1 MTSSSSQHSERNF
14 YQEYKKIIIP
24 FGVVIFLAILLF
36 VAVRYIES
44 TAEKQLL
51 EMANRELA
59 PNAKIEI
66 QDFSLGLLP
75 PRIHIT
81 GIRLIHEEPFED
93 QTPSKPLDT
102 IRHLEV
108 RSAELSGINLF
119 KLIRGTEW
127 GLGNFT
133 IDGLDLEMVP
143 TTSDR
148 LTDSSPLEHPLDV
161 TISQVNINDGTFK
174 TFPSRNSET
183 ARYHADGIYLDIE
196 NISITDPENPL
207 HTYFDHFKLEVANA
221 EQVSDDGNYKLRV
234 ENFLADSRDELLS
247 LQFFEA
253 KPQSSAY
260 EISADFGKQH
270 DIYTIE
276 GGPFTFSGFK
286 LIEWFEYEDIWLSYA
301 EINDLSLIIEREKS
315 FERGPRNERPLP
327 NRQLKD
333 LPFSVKA
340 DSLRWVNGKVSYTEQ
355 HSEDNR
361 SGTILF
367 TDINLLIESLQNSD
381 ENEVIPVT
389 ATSRFMDSSELSIEF
404 EFYADDTANHR
415 VKASLSEMNLK
426 DVNNPLENL
435 AGIRVREGNLTQ
447 LDFTFHADDYRS
459 EGDLRMIY
467 SDLSLRLLDEETM
480 EEDRG
485 TRFRSFFANTFAVRS
500 DNNSE
505 DPRIG
510 AIDFDREKERS
521 IFNFWWN
528 SIKTGL
534 EDTVRR

>member
-1 MTSSSSQHSERNF
+1 MTSSSGQHSGRSF
-14 YQEYKKIIIP
+14 YQKYKKIIIP
-24 FGVVIFLAILLF
+24 FGVVIFLAILVF
-36 VAVRYIES
+36 VAARYIEN
-44 TAEKQLL
+44 TAEKRLL
-51 EMANRELA
+51 EMVNRELA

-75 PRIHIT
+75 ARIHIT
-81 GIRLIHEEPFED
+81 GIELVHEESFED
-93 QTPSKPLDT
+93 QLPTKPLDT

-133 IDGLDLEMVP
+133 IDGLDLELVP
-143 TTSDR
+143 TSSDR

-161 TISQVNINDGTFK
+161 TISEVNINNATFK
-174 TFPSRNSET
+174 TFPSRDSET
-183 ARYHADGIYLDIE
+183 ARYHADGIHLGIE
-196 NISITDPENPL
+196 NVSITDPENPL
-207 HTYFDHFKLEVANA
+207 HTYFDHFKLDVANA
-221 EQVSDDGNYKLRV
+221 EHASDDGYYKLKA
-234 ENFLADSRDELLS
+234 ENFHANSRDEFLS

-253 KPQSSAY
+253 KPQSSVY
-260 EISADFGKQH
+260 EITSDYGKQL

-276 GGPFTFSGFK
+276 GGPFTFSGFQ
-286 LIEWFEYEDIWLSYA
+286 LNEWFEYEDILLSYA
-301 EINDLSLIIEREKS
+301 EINDLSLIIEREIS
-315 FERGPRNERPLP
+315 FEREPRDERPLP

-333 LPFSVKA
+333 LPFTIQA
-340 DSLRWVNGKVSYTEQ
+340 DSLRWVHGKVSYTEQ

-361 SGTILF
+361 SGTILLS
-367 TDINLLIESLQNSD
+367 DINLLIESLQNSD
-381 ENEVIPVT
+381 EDEVIPVT
-389 ATSRFMDSSELSIEF
+389 ATSRFMDSGDLSIEF
-404 EFYADDTANHR
+404 KFYADDTANHSVR
-415 VKASLSEMNLK
+415 ASLSEMEFI

-435 AGIRVREGNLTQ
+435 AGIRVREGNLIQ
-447 LDFTFHADDYRS
+447 LDFTFYADDYRS

-467 SDLSLRLLDEETM
+467 SDLSLRFLDEVTL

-485 TRFRSFFANTFAVRS
+485 TRLKSFFANTFAVRS
-500 DNNSE
+500 GNVDE
-505 DPRIG
+505 EPRVG
-510 AIDFDREKERS
+510 TIDFDREKERS